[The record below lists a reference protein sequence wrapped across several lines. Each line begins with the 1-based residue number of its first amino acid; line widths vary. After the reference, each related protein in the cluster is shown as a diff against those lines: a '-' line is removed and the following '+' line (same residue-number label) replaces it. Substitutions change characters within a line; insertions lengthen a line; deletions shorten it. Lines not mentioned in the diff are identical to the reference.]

1 MPRGPC
7 TFTNTDSSKQVPT
20 TTIHMSHAFQNWTQ
34 EKASNLFSSLSSSSS
49 RCRAKESSGPAAWG
63 LAAAGRGRGTPCAP
77 VGARDAAW
85 DGLAGGPQWLDRGV
99 QAAAAA
105 ATAWL
110 RRRLTLVR
118 GTGTRGAQ
126 GVEQVAAA
134 MRMASGGEK
143 LGWEWALLAA
153 MAAAGRGGRCRRERQ
168 SEEETTRRRRRMER
182 REARAARARS
192 YGGAGHSAARGAEL
206 GRALAMAG
214 RAPVHGCHDAI
225 SSNTWR
231 ASQCL
236 TWRP

>member
-1 MPRGPC
+1 MRPEKVRRRRLRGGGAP
-7 TFTNTDSSKQVPT
+7 
-20 TTIHMSHAFQNWTQ
+20 
-34 EKASNLFSSLSSSSS
+34 
-49 RCRAKESSGPAAWG
+49 GG
-63 LAAAGRGRGTPCAP
+63 PCAP
-77 VGARDAAW
+77 AGPLD
-85 DGLAGGPQWLDRGV
+85 LAQGGPQWLDRGV
-99 QAAAAA
+99 QAAAA
-105 ATAWL
+105 TAWL
-110 RRRLTLVR
+110 RRLLTLVR
-118 GTGTRGAQ
+118 GTATRGAQ
-126 GVEQVAAA
+126 GAEQVAAA

-153 MAAAGRGGRCRRERQ
+153 MAAAGRGGRRRRERQ

-206 GRALAMAG
+206 GRASAMAG